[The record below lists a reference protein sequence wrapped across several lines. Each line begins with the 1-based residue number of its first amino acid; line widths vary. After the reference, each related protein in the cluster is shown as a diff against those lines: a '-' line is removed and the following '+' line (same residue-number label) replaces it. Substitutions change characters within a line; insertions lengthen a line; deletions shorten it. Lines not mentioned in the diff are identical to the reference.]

1 MYLLRSMLQ
10 VRIRALIEL
19 LGRLHELV
27 GRKLL
32 LRKIVI
38 FELLA
43 HERVRCAIKLRHRL
57 FVTCFVQLVQVAAL
71 RGNISKLDVPM

>member
-1 MYLLRSMLQ
+1 MYLLCCMHQ
-10 VRIRALIEL
+10 VSIRALIER

-27 GRKLL
+27 CLKLF
-32 LRKIVI
+32 LREIVI

-57 FVTCFVQLVQVAAL
+57 FVTCFVQLVQVAAM
-71 RGNISKLDVPM
+71 RGTLAKLDVPL